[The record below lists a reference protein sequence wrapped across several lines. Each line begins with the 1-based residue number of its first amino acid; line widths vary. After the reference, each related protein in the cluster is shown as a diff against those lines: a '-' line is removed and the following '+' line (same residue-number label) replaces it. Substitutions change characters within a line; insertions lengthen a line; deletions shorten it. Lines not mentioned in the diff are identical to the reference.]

1 MEILA
6 YSHLAT
12 AEENSTVESTFE
24 GVNWKKFSSLGM
36 MGILSAATV
45 VGALSA
51 TAHTASANCYNPCGG
66 GGYEQN
72 YDNYDNGYDSPK
84 YRQASYGKKKGRR
97 SSYISYGS
105 RGYKV
110 SKLQNQLGQ
119 MGYFHHHR
127 ATGYFGPKT
136 KRAVKAFQRDHG
148 LRADGIVG
156 HRTMSA
162 LGDY

>member
-1 MEILA
+1 METLA

-12 AEENSTVESTFE
+12 AEENSTVESSVG
-24 GVNWKKFSSLGM
+24 GVNWNKFSSLGM

-45 VGALSA
+45 LGALSA
-51 TAHTASANCYNPCGG
+51 TANTASANCYDPCSGGG
-66 GGYEQN
+66 GGY
-72 YDNYDNGYDSPK
+72 DKGYGQDYEGPE
-84 YRQASYGKKKGRR
+84 YRHASYGKKR
-97 SSYISYGS
+97 SSRHNLSYGS

-110 SKLQNQLGQ
+110 SKLQNQLGE

-156 HRTMSA
+156 PRTMSA

>member
-12 AEENSTVESTFE
+12 AEENSTVEPTFK
-24 GVNWKKFSSLGM
+24 GINWKKFSSLGM

-45 VGALSA
+45 LGALNA
-51 TAHTASANCYNPCGG
+51 TANTASACYDPCGG
-66 GGYEQN
+66 GNSYSQD
-72 YDNYDNGYDSPK
+72 YDRDYQRPK
-84 YRQASYGKKKGRR
+84 YRRASSSRGKRR
-97 SSYISYGS
+97 QSNYLSYGS

-110 SKLQNQLGQ
+110 SKLQHQLGM

-148 LRADGIVG
+148 LRPDGIVG
-156 HRTMSA
+156 RRTMSA

>member
-51 TAHTASANCYNPCGG
+51 TAHTASANCNNPCGG
-66 GGYEQN
+66 GGYEQ
-72 YDNYDNGYDSPK
+72 NYDNGYDSPK

>member
-12 AEENSTVESTFE
+12 TEENSTVEPTFE
-24 GVNWKKFSSLGM
+24 AINWKKFSSLGM

-45 VGALSA
+45 LGSLNA
-51 TAHTASANCYNPCGG
+51 TANTASANCYDPCG
-66 GGYEQN
+66 GGYEQ
-72 YDNYDNGYDSPK
+72 GYGRDGHRPK
-84 YRQASYGKKKGRR
+84 YSHASYKGKRR
-97 SSYISYGS
+97 HRSYLKHGS

-110 SKLQNQLGQ
+110 SKLQHQLGE

-127 ATGYFGPKT
+127 ATGYFGSKT
-136 KRAVKAFQRDHG
+136 KHAVKAFQRDHG
-148 LRADGIVG
+148 LRPDGIVG
-156 HRTMSA
+156 PRTMSV